1 MKNIK
6 CGTLK
11 LTLFLNRFGFAKSFT
26 DKKILNSLN
35 DFPNSLSVKK
45 MVFSALKD
53 SNPLLA
59 LDAGLDVVSQQ
70 LDPTFVRV
78 LAKRLKFHDR
88 EKEAQNLLLEIKG
101 MPNKKPHFDDLN
113 SVANN
118 MAKQNKLGQLVKW
131 FNAIQNVSNHNEI
144 SFSKKVFTL
153 FKDIDFAEAE
163 KFGYKYLLSNPT
175 DEAFFN
181 VYIKRVKNQLTYD
194 YYQKVIVDLYNVS
207 NSNLYKNILDGDK
220 YLSGAKENKSQLVDW
235 VYREVEINSNN
246 KSLILKVAFDES
258 TLNND
263 FAQSFK
269 LAELLE
275 GEELNSVWIRKLA
288 DFYMSRG
295 CINKAFNYLECVNIQ
310 DELIERKRQSVFTYK
325 NFYDEGIVLEQ
336 LKIDGYQPREKVFYM
351 LHNSLPYNSGGYATR
366 AHGLISGVINNW
378 DIDCV
383 MRYGYP
389 QDRPDFKDKP
399 YTPVFKIDEITYRC
413 MESKG
418 NGYGKQVINDY
429 LNQYKTSLLALCKEE
444 SPKVLHAASNY
455 MNGVVANSLAKD
467 LGIKSVYEI
476 RGLWEITRISRDPEW
491 FGSEYFDMMASLEA
505 QAANEADAVFTL
517 TEALKN
523 EMIKRGVAEHKISIL
538 PNGVDSTRFYP
549 RPKNKVLAHK
559 LGLNDEVVIGFVGS
573 VVQYEGLDYLMQ
585 AAALLKTKTNQPFKI
600 IIIGDGDVLDTIKK
614 LADTLKISR
623 NVIFT
628 GRVPHN
634 EVEDYYSLIDIC
646 PFPRKGLPV
655 CEMVSP
661 LKPFEAMAMGKAVVS
676 SDVAALAEIVQD
688 GKTGLLHKKDD
699 AEDLSDKLQLLIEKS
714 GLREQY
720 GKVAREWV
728 VAERDWKVLAQ
739 RVDAVYK
746 TLLGQNSDEQA
757 A

>member
-1 MKNIK
+1 MKNFKPDI
-6 CGTLK
+6 LK

-26 DKKILNSLN
+26 DKKILDSLN
-35 DFPNSLSVKK
+35 DFPNRLSVKK
-45 MVFSALKD
+45 MVFSSLKD
-53 SNPLLA
+53 SNPRLA
-59 LDAGLDVVSQQ
+59 LDVGLDVVSQQ

-78 LAKRLKFHDR
+78 LAKRLKLHGR
-88 EKEAQNLLLEIKG
+88 EKEAHNLLLEIKG
-101 MPNKKPHFDDLN
+101 IPNKKPHFDDLN

-118 MAKQNKLGQLVKW
+118 MAKQNNLGQLVKW
-131 FNAIQNVSNHNEI
+131 FNAIQNVNERKKI

-153 FKDIDFAEAE
+153 FKDIDFVGAER
-163 KFGYKYLLSNPT
+163 FGYKYLLSNPT

-181 VYIKRVKNQLTYD
+181 VYMKRVKNHLSHD
-194 YYQKVIVDLYNVS
+194 YYQQVIVELYSVS
-207 NSNLYKNILDGDK
+207 NSKLYKNILDGFK
-220 YLSGAKENKSQLVDW
+220 YLSGAKENKSQLLDW
-235 VYREVEINSNN
+235 VSREIEINSRN

-258 TLNND
+258 VLNND

-269 LAELLE
+269 LAGLLE
-275 GEELNSVWIRKLA
+275 AEELKSVWIRKLA
-288 DFYMSRG
+288 DFYMFRG
-295 CINKAFNYLECVNIQ
+295 CINKALNYLECVNVQ
-310 DELIERKRQSVFTYK
+310 DELIERKRKSISTFK
-325 NFYDEGIVLEQ
+325 SFYDEGVILRQ
-336 LKIDGYQPREKVFYM
+336 LKIDGYQPGEKVFYM

-378 DIDCV
+378 DVDCV
-383 MRYGYP
+383 MRYGFP
-389 QDRPDFKDKP
+389 QDRPSFKDKL

-418 NGYGKQVINDY
+418 DGYGKQVINDY
-429 LNQYKTSLLALCKEE
+429 LNQYKSSLLALCKEE
-444 SPKVLHAASNY
+444 SPRILHAASNY

-523 EMIKRGVAEHKISIL
+523 EMIKRGVAKHKISIL
-538 PNGVDSTRFYP
+538 PNGVDSSRFYP

-559 LGLNDEVVIGFVGS
+559 LGLNDEVIIGFVGS

-585 AAALLKTKTNQPFKI
+585 AAALLKSKTKQPFKI
-600 IIIGDGDVLDTIKK
+600 IIIGDGDVWDTIKNLADK
-614 LADTLKISR
+614 LAIR
-623 NVIFT
+623 QNVIFT

-688 GKTGLLHKKDD
+688 EKTGLLHKKDD
-699 AEDLSDKLQLLIEKS
+699 AEDLADKLQLLIEQPE
-714 GLREQY
+714 LCDQY
-720 GKVAREWV
+720 GKAARDWV

-746 TLLGQNSDEQA
+746 TLLGQVADEKA

>member
-6 CGTLK
+6 FGTLK

-59 LDAGLDVVSQQ
+59 LEVGLDVVSQQ

-78 LAKRLKFHDR
+78 LAKRLKFHNR
-88 EKEAQNLLLEIKG
+88 EKEAHNLLLEIKG

-118 MAKQNKLGQLVKW
+118 MAKQKKLGQLVKW
-131 FNAIQNVSNHNEI
+131 FDAIQNVNIHNEI

-153 FKDIDFAEAE
+153 FKDIDFVEAE
-163 KFGYKYLLSNPT
+163 RFGYKYLLSNPT

-194 YYQKVIVDLYNVS
+194 YYQKVIVDLYSVS

-235 VYREVEINSNN
+235 VYREAEINSNN

-269 LAELLE
+269 LAGLLE

-295 CINKAFNYLECVNIQ
+295 CINKAFNYLKCVNIQ
-310 DELIERKRQSVFTYK
+310 DELIERKRQSVSTYK

-336 LKIDGYQPREKVFYM
+336 LKIDGYQPGEKVFYM

-378 DIDCV
+378 DVDCV
-383 MRYGYP
+383 MRYGFP
-389 QDRPDFKDKP
+389 QDRPGLKDKP
-399 YTPVFKIDEITYRC
+399 YAPVFKIDEITYRC
-413 MESKG
+413 MESKQG
-418 NGYGKQVINDY
+418 GYGELVIDDY
-429 LNQYKTSLLALCKEE
+429 LNTYKSSLLELCEKER
-444 SPKVLHAASNY
+444 PQILHAASNY

-491 FGSEYFDMMASLEA
+491 RDSEYFKMMASLEA

-523 EMIKRGVAEHKISIL
+523 EMIQRGVTAEKITIL
-538 PNGVDSTRFYP
+538 PNGVDTTRFYP
-549 RPKNKVLAHK
+549 RPKSNYLVDK
-559 LGLNDEVVIGFVGS
+559 LGLSDEVIIGFVGS
-573 VVQYEGLDYLMQ
+573 VVQYEGLEYLIH
-585 AAALLKTKTNQPFKI
+585 AASYLKGKTKKVFKLI
-600 IIIGDGDVLDTIKK
+600 VVGDGDVWESIKQ
-614 LADTLKISR
+614 LANELSLSND
-623 NVIFT
+623 VVFT
-628 GRVPHN
+628 GRVPHDS
-634 EVEDYYSLIDIC
+634 VEDYYSLIDIC

-699 AEDLSDKLQLLIEKS
+699 AEDLADKLQLLIENPE
-714 GLREQY
+714 LREQY
-720 GKVAREWV
+720 GQAAREWV
-728 VAERDWKVLAQ
+728 VAERDWKVIAK

-746 TLLGQNSDEQA
+746 KLIGNDIDEKVA
-757 A
+757 